1 MFLFKKKKN
10 IKLHNKFINFFYY
23 FGLFSFIISIL
34 LILYLA
40 PFFKYGI
47 ETFYISK
54 DKESSNTIF
63 VSKTFLGKTL
73 EKVIGPPYFSVN
85 SLPKIYDFTKRFI
98 ITNLSPEKK
107 LDTIELNINYKN
119 LEILDGQRKNLENYS
134 EDNKWAKGNIVFIS
148 NSKKKKLK
156 IKLKAK
162 GDRNIHRRNLNEMS
176 FKIDIIG
183 EKRIYGIEEF
193 SLQKPIVRNYSLEI
207 IASKIMLE
215 NDILA
220 PKTIPVKLYLNGE
233 NLGIFHIE
241 ESFSKEI
248 LETNKRKN
256 GPIFGIEDELSNF
269 FPDIT
274 YKLYSEN
281 FWMNNDPKL
290 IKSALSKLE
299 YIKNNFNNPDF
310 DIFQYFD
317 EDKWS
322 TFYALSDVLAAH
334 HGSKGDSVK
343 YYYNSSTGK
352 FEPIFFDGHI
362 NNGLSKL
369 NIILA
374 DFLYDKPDNIENMGY
389 LNNYKSWYQ
398 LFFNQSNQNS
408 NFLYLYLKKL
418 DIFSSGN
425 FQNKINKTVEKIDYI
440 NSIYYS
446 NFMPADGVWSK
457 SLLPFYYS
465 SDFFAKRAKFIKAKI
480 KALLIGEEL
489 ISFKKPN
496 VFQLRKKINDNNIFQ
511 NDKID
516 LVKDVY
522 YLDNIN
528 IINKKIN
535 FLNHSI
541 IILTGN
547 NKIENTNLYG
557 EGMIVQNSGKLEINK
572 SKFFNLKN
580 INQES
585 VNWSGAINI
594 INSEI
599 YFNDVYIEGAIAE
612 DSINIVNSKGSIN
625 SLSINN
631 SLSDALDIDFGTINF
646 DKINCYNIGNDCLD
660 VSGSSITGNTLL
672 GNNVKDKVLST
683 GEFSIVKI
691 KNLISE
697 NSEIGIVAKDASD
710 VVIENAL
717 FIKTKLFAAVFK
729 KKKVYLGKTSLK
741 ITNEIS
747 ADIKNFNDL
756 LLTSRNSQLKIADKN
771 YSSNFSSKKIESLMY
786 GNQYGAKTAR

>member
-1 MFLFKKKKN
+1 
-10 IKLHNKFINFFYY
+10 
-23 FGLFSFIISIL
+23 
-34 LILYLA
+34 
-40 PFFKYGI
+40 
-47 ETFYISK
+47 
-54 DKESSNTIF
+54 
-63 VSKTFLGKTL
+63 
-73 EKVIGPPYFSVN
+73 
-85 SLPKIYDFTKRFI
+85 
-98 ITNLSPEKK
+98 
-107 LDTIELNINYKN
+107 
-119 LEILDGQRKNLENYS
+119 
-134 EDNKWAKGNIVFIS
+134 
-148 NSKKKKLK
+148 
-156 IKLKAK
+156 
-162 GDRNIHRRNLNEMS
+162 
-176 FKIDIIG
+176 
-183 EKRIYGIEEF
+183 
-193 SLQKPIVRNYSLEI
+193 
-207 IASKIMLE
+207 
-215 NDILA
+215 
-220 PKTIPVKLYLNGE
+220 
-233 NLGIFHIE
+233 
-241 ESFSKEI
+241 
-248 LETNKRKN
+248 
-256 GPIFGIEDELSNF
+256 
-269 FPDIT
+269 
-274 YKLYSEN
+274 
-281 FWMNNDPKL
+281 MNNDPKL

-310 DIFQYFD
+310 NIFQYFD

-352 FEPIFFDGHI
+352 FEPIFFFFFI

-389 LNNYKSWYQ
+389 LNNYKSWYK

-418 DIFSSGN
+418 DIFSSEN
-425 FQNKINKTVEKIDYI
+425 FQNKINETVEKIDYI

-480 KALLIGEEL
+480 KTLLIGEEL

-535 FLNHSI
+535 FINHSI

-631 SLSDALDIDFGTINF
+631 SLSDALDIDFGTISF
-646 DKINCYNIGNDCLD
+646 GKINCYNIGNDCLD

-697 NSEIGIVAKDASD
+697 NSEIGIVAKDASE

-729 KKKVYLGKTSLK
+729 KKKMYPGKTSLK
-741 ITNEIS
+741 IINEIS

-756 LLTSRNSQLKIADKN
+756 FLTSRNSQLKIADKN

-786 GNQYGAKTAR
+786 GNQYGTKTSR